1 MSARCLAWAFA
12 YRVDGDHRAKLA
24 LLALAD
30 EADYGGRVAAGEP
43 MIARLAELTE
53 MRAID
58 VRNALLGLIGAG
70 AIIGVEDGAAAPLR
84 LEADG
89 ADAGGRTR

>member
-12 YRVDGDHRAKLA
+12 YRVVGNDYRAKLA
-24 LLALAD
+24 LVALA
-30 EADYGGRVAAGEP
+30 EAADCDGRVAAGEP
-43 MIARLAELTE
+43 MIARLVELTE

-58 VRNALLGLIGAG
+58 VRNALVGLIGQG
-70 AIIGVEDGAAAPLR
+70 AIIGVDDGSAVRLR

-89 ADAGGRTR
+89 ERGGDV

>member
-30 EADYGGRVAAGEP
+30 EADCDGRVAAGEP
-43 MIARLAELTE
+43 MVARFVELTG

-58 VRNALLGLIGAG
+58 VRNALVGLIGAG
-70 AIIGVEDGAAAPLR
+70 AIIGVEDGAAVRLR

-89 ADAGGRTR
+89 ERGG

>member
-12 YRVDGDHRAKLA
+12 YRVDWDHRAKLA
-24 LLALAD
+24 LLALA
-30 EADYGGRVAAGEP
+30 EAADLDGRVAAGEP
-43 MIARLAELTE
+43 MIARLAELTG

-58 VRNALLGLIGAG
+58 VRNALVGLIGAG
-70 AIIGVEDGAAAPLR
+70 AIVGVEDGAAVRLR

-89 ADAGGRTR
+89 ERGGDV